1 MFLNQVELPVPTL
14 FIATTKRL
22 LLVVV
27 YTYHKVVVSSHRF
40 LVKLRALNSKCDYT
54 VIKTEFS

>member
-40 LVKLRALNSKCDYT
+40 LVKLRALNSKCD
-54 VIKTEFS
+54 